1 MSRPDQDQSHYYIV
15 MAQDN
20 ESNGKW
26 APEVQARNLDGIGDA
41 IVICLPMSTSDMTR
55 VHMTRLLLWLP
66 TVRQQL
72 RERLVDAGW
81 RDELAEQ
88 ARTAERQ
95 AHAQRHRATRR

>member
-26 APEVQARNLDGIGDA
+26 PPEVQARNLDGIGDA
-41 IVICLPMSTSDMTR
+41 IVICLPMPTSDMTR

-72 RERLVDAGW
+72 RELSIRQDVIDNVCHSILTVRKKIRTRLHKLVD
-81 RDELAEQ
+81 
-88 ARTAERQ
+88 
-95 AHAQRHRATRR
+95 

>member
-72 RERLVDAGW
+72 RELGIRQDVIDNVCHSILTVRKKIRTRLHKLVD
-81 RDELAEQ
+81 
-88 ARTAERQ
+88 
-95 AHAQRHRATRR
+95 